1 MSLSRPLNVR
11 QYQTRYDGNHPK
23 ALVFRGGGT
32 KGVVYA
38 GAMKRLEEEEGLL
51 DDVKFFAGTSAGS
64 EFAAMLAFGY
74 RGEELR
80 ERTRTMPWKK
90 LLDFG
95 DGCCAPIQTI
105 YRLFWHSGLCKG
117 DALEQYL
124 DKQFTE
130 ASGIPGCTF
139 KQLYEQKG
147 VELRLGACD
156 VVERKFVFLD
166 RKNTPNMP
174 ISKACRASS
183 SIPIV
188 FKPLEY
194 DGKVYVDGG
203 LEGALPISAFTD
215 LEERPK
221 ILAFNLLSD
230 RDCEPLSCAC
240 RPKPREAPNGLL
252 SLLQTQA
259 EMMKEAANAVHG
271 VDTLNTLG
279 RDLANQAIDVV
290 NINTGKYGFM
300 DTSMDE
306 DELNNLMKR
315 GYDAVD
321 RYLVTPQEAVQ
332 MAHDVTE
339 VVQRMQVQLEH
350 QVASQNETTVVEAIT
365 NQTDEQ
371 EHSGSQHVRM
381 RRNRRGPVRY
391 NPFRWLAL

>member
-1 MSLSRPLNVR
+1 MSLTRPLNVR
-11 QYQTRYDGNHPK
+11 QYQTRYDGNPPK

-124 DKQFTE
+124 EKQFTE
-130 ASGIPGCTF
+130 ASGISGCTF

-147 VELRLGACD
+147 VELRLGACE

-183 SIPIV
+183 SIPLL

-215 LEERPK
+215 LEENPK

-230 RDCEPLSCAC
+230 HDCEPPSCAC
-240 RPKPREAPNGLL
+240 RPKPREAPKGLL

-332 MAHDVTE
+332 MAHDVTG
-339 VVQRMQVQLEH
+339 VLQRMQVQLHH
-350 QVASQNETTVVEAIT
+350 QVASQNETPVVEAVT
-365 NQTDEQ
+365 NETDEQ
-371 EHSGSQHVRM
+371 EDSGSQHM
-381 RRNRRGPVRY
+381 QMWRNRRGLARY
-391 NPFRWLAL
+391 NPLRWLAL